1 MAVQF
6 VPVRGKEKNI
16 EVLDKQEGR
25 LYFTTDTG
33 KILMDVSNDERIIL
47 GGSGASLYYSL
58 CESVAENV
66 DGTYSLPINSLEDQS
81 AKPKEGDLIINNDG
95 AFYKVLNITD
105 EALVCSRLAVS
116 GSGGGGGGGDTPS
129 GDYITFVKTEGV
141 ETGTI
146 FIYEQPAYITL
157 QANNTLG
164 NRITYIV
171 KIINEYAGVITTDE
185 YQVGDTTYPN
195 NTEVQFDLGSK
206 MKVGTSK
213 ITITATADD
222 CGSTKRDRNN
232 IRTIIMSLNKDISF
246 NARRVFNVNNAISFS
261 SIPVGEGIT
270 KTLKLYVDGTLT
282 DTRENIKTSGA
293 SVELVIPAGTLKH
306 GSHILKAIL
315 SNSAET
321 VFCEL
326 SYEIAVF
333 ENGNMTPIIWL
344 GDYTTSIV
352 DHDALSIPYMV
363 YDPIDPDHGEVYYY
377 LNGNKL
383 SSTYEV
389 TYSSTTWVYWRV
401 INYIVGS
408 NTLKIETTNGKA
420 EKIFTVNVEQD
431 SRNMNIVEN
440 NALLIYD
447 AEGRSNKENASS
459 KTSWLSTGSLK
470 TAVEFNN
477 FNWYNNG
484 WITDDEGNTC
494 LRISNGASIR
504 IPLQVM
510 RSQVLSSGYT
520 FEFVFNLR
528 NVQTY
533 STLITTEVIGED
545 TDNPQVVKK
554 VSSTDGV
561 VIKYYNN
568 IGFCLGTQ
576 EGFFTSASTL
586 VSGRYAEDQKIH
598 VSFVVEQQQTGI
610 TSMPL
615 IYMYIN
621 GINSGIA
628 TYNANNDDFTCGA
641 DAIEINSD
649 FCDIDLYKVRVYQT
663 SLTAI
668 QVVQNLIADY
678 ADPDMYDIN
687 MNIVEYN
694 KNIPTINYKLMREY
708 NAQHPSAPLMP
719 YAIIEV
725 LENDNMLPFVK
736 MEVGDGIMVNTEF
749 HNPYLDYLYENGL
762 ISDDDYLHSCPS
774 YRSEYGFLNV
784 QGTSSQGYPRR
795 NFKSK
800 IKGSKGAYKC
810 SNTYLN
816 GPKKGET
823 FKKWFMDSTIGA
835 NAFTWKAD
843 YMDSSRCHNTGFAS
857 FVSTLYSKHPIQD
870 YIKNADI
877 SGLRTTVYGF
887 PMMVFQKTNE
897 DKYDFVGLYNY
908 NLDKSCKD
916 NFGFTFA
923 QEGEHSWVKNEAG
936 EYLSY
941 EEACECWELEHNQGN
956 RCSFKSVPFDQT
968 LDIAGKKHGII
979 SIVED
984 YEVRYNFDKDSIEN
998 AINGDGNNKGEGV
1011 EDFSGKD
1018 ANYRNNYLKKKYARI
1033 NAVAEWLASTDL
1045 MAATN
1050 EELDAP
1056 VEYSGKI
1063 FTHDT
1068 QDYRK
1073 EKFTNE
1079 FDKHFD
1085 KEYCEVYFIMTE
1097 LLLCYD
1103 SRGKN
1108 LMLATW
1114 GPQVEGGNDIWY
1126 PIFYDIDTQLGVNNS
1141 GVPYWDYYVEP
1152 TNQNI
1157 FSTPNSVLW
1166 NNLWTCFSSNIMGRY
1181 NTLRN
1186 GNLTIGNLNGYY
1198 NFNPEVSKSKAMFG
1212 GRPIMAINVDEYYKY
1227 IDCAIG
1233 NGYIDTSGKTSFT
1246 TSYFYCLQG
1255 TRELQRALF
1264 LRNRFNYLDSQWQQG
1279 DYSVAGAKQGMQI
1292 RYNANNIS
1300 NTSDKY
1306 IYGADLTDKQKQNF
1320 IDLGY
1325 IITDKYPG
1333 DDDFDTEL
1341 TFHITP
1347 YLKQYISFYH
1357 DDTPTKN
1364 VKAEDGQM
1372 QSLTLSDAD
1381 VKIAKTETVMPQQ
1394 LFYVPGSAYISSLGD
1409 VSNKYFDQ
1417 FQIQTAIRLKD
1428 IIVGN
1433 DKYGYRNDM
1442 LNDNSFRLDG
1452 EAFKNDGTANPS
1464 AKRLL
1469 EKIVLSNLSSLRA
1482 SIPISGSEKLKEF
1495 RALGTNIP
1503 SVALADGVQIE
1514 TLHLPSTINIL
1525 NLTEPT
1531 SLTNILEEKPIE
1543 YTGKIITNYVKTNI
1557 TQSDYENAENGTY
1570 FIKTNNQYIA
1580 LNKDE
1585 TAFDSSNTY
1594 YILKKIQEY
1603 KFINTKGLY
1612 IEGLTD
1618 IKEIN
1623 ANSLTHLNRISIIGG
1638 RMGYNS
1644 YAIVEKAVKIKQ
1656 QMQKNVN
1663 LTDDYSPTLRINLE
1677 GINWTPYRL
1686 IEYGEVPFKVILLD
1700 EDTYRADGTYYEL
1713 VDGQYIPS
1721 TDGFSI
1727 SRVYYYI
1734 PYSYVKKTDHYTF
1747 VPYEI
1752 INKDTKKLVDTWQK
1766 DTLNGYI
1773 YEYDNSKDLI
1783 NRAPKD
1789 LKILDTFISSYIG
1802 PSKENYFLDT
1812 AQRADG
1818 DTANRKPYMSGNI
1831 FVHNEDGEEIDE
1843 LQLRNHYKVYYPDL
1857 NIFVAKAK
1865 TSYTAKF
1872 IRIETNS
1879 LGEEFE
1885 TEVDVLKQ
1893 SADSGIVYP
1902 NCTEIEPVR
1911 LHYKFK
1917 GWSLNPKA
1925 KKGYGLGNTDNMY
1938 PWDDFAKEHPYSSEN
1953 DTYTFYAIF
1962 EEIRHSVGLTR
1973 AYRAGATSNS
1983 ISGVYG
1989 ASMRDAYYKIQ
2000 DATTDI
2006 ELDDD
2011 NNHVHYFDSSELL
2024 NNHQKYAL
2032 IGYKRLPKW
2041 TGSGSWNSATVKQLE
2056 DLYFNTTDDEI
2067 LFGFDPKYDTPFEE
2081 NFTAIQVVRPISVY
2095 TDLYGKVEL
2104 TSSGQYYAFKI
2115 DSTTSNKYWISGI
2128 NGIAGNFTN
2137 VLTIPSKAYYL
2148 NKGLVD
2154 VSGIASETVKDYKI
2168 IKAIF
2173 FEEGSTLTHIGA
2185 SAFENW
2191 TALEQIELP
2200 QSLTYIGARAFAGCS
2215 KLTSLTIGDESHKLS
2230 INDIGE
2236 NVFENSGLTNIDIY
2250 VKETGFDENK
2260 YYTKWAVP
2268 AGATITCK

>member
-16 EVLDKQEGR
+16 EILDKQEGR

-58 CESVAENV
+58 CESVSENV
-66 DGTYSLPINSLEDQS
+66 DGTYSLPISSLEDQS
-81 AKPKEGDLIINNDG
+81 AKPKEGDLIINSDG

-116 GSGGGGGGGDTPS
+116 GSGGGGGGGDVPS
-129 GDYITFVKTEGV
+129 GDYITFVKTEGI

-146 FIYEQPAYITL
+146 FIYGQPAYITL

-171 KIINEYAGVITTDE
+171 KIINEYAGVTTTDE

-195 NTEVQFDLGSK
+195 NTEVKFDLGSK

-213 ITITATADD
+213 ITITAIADD

-232 IRTIIMSLNKDISF
+232 IKTIIMSLNKDISF
-246 NARRVFNVNNAISFS
+246 NARRVFNVNDALSFP

-270 KTLKLYVDGTLT
+270 KTLKLYVDEKLT
-282 DTRENIKTSGA
+282 DVRENINTSGA
-293 SVELVIPAGTLKH
+293 SVELVVPAGTLNH
-306 GSHILKAIL
+306 GSHTLKAVL

-326 SYEIAVF
+326 IYEIAVF

-344 GDYTTSIV
+344 GDYPTSIT
-352 DHDALSIPYMV
+352 DHDALLIPYMV
-363 YDPIDPDHGEVYYY
+363 YDPEDPDHGEVYYY

-383 SSTYEV
+383 ASTYEV
-389 TYSSTTWVYWRV
+389 AYSSTSWAYWRV

-408 NTLKIETTNGKA
+408 NTLKIETTNGKT

-447 AEGRSNKENASS
+447 AEGRSNKENVSS
-459 KTSWLSTGSLK
+459 KTTWLSTGSLK

-545 TDNPQVVKK
+545 TDHPQVVKK

-568 IGFCLGTQ
+568 IGLCLGTQ

-586 VSGRYAEDQKIH
+586 VSGRYAEEQKVH
-598 VSFVVEQQQTGI
+598 VSFVVEQQQANI
-610 TSMPL
+610 TSTPL

-621 GINSGIA
+621 GVNSGVA
-628 TYNANNDDFTCGA
+628 TYNTDNDDFTCNA
-641 DAIEINSD
+641 DAIEINSN

-663 SLTAI
+663 NLSAI

-694 KNIPTINYKLMREY
+694 NNIPTINYKLMREY
-708 NAQHPSAPLMP
+708 NAQHPSVPLMP
-719 YAIIEV
+719 YAIIET
-725 LENDNMLPFVK
+725 LDDKHMLPFVK
-736 MEVGDGIMVNTEF
+736 DEVGDGIVVNTEF
-749 HNPYLDYLYENGL
+749 HNPYLDYLYENKL

-774 YRSEYGFLNV
+774 YRSEHGFLNV

-800 IKGSKGAYKC
+800 IKGESEQYGKC
-810 SNTYLN
+810 VNTYLN
-816 GPKKGET
+816 GPKKNET

-843 YMDSSRCHNTGFAS
+843 YMESSRTHNTGFAS
-857 FVSTLYSKHPIQD
+857 FVSTLYSKHPIKD
-870 YIKNADI
+870 YIKNADTT
-877 SGLRTTVYGF
+877 GLRTTVYGF
-887 PMMVFQKTNE
+887 PMMVFHKIGA
-897 DKYDFVGLYNY
+897 DKYEFVGLYNY

-916 NFGFTFA
+916 NFGFTFS
-923 QEGEHSWVKNEAG
+923 QEGEHSWVKNELG

-941 EEACECWELEHNQGN
+941 EEACECWELEHNQGG

-968 LDIAGKKHGII
+968 LDISGKKNGLI
-979 SIVED
+979 SIIED
-984 YEVRYNFDKDSIEN
+984 YEVRYHFDKDSIEN
-998 AINGDGNNKGEGV
+998 AIYGDGTNADG
-1011 EDFSGKD
+1011 EDFTGKD
-1018 ANYRNNYLKKKYARI
+1018 VNYRNNYLKKKYARI
-1033 NAVAEWLASTDL
+1033 NAVAEWLASTDPD
-1045 MAATN
+1045 AATN
-1050 EELDAP
+1050 VELAVP
-1056 VEYSGKI
+1056 VEYNNV
-1063 FTHDT
+1063 TYT
-1068 QDYRK
+1068 QDTKEYRLA
-1073 EKFTNE
+1073 KFTSE

-1085 KEYCEVYFIMTE
+1085 KEYCEIYFIMTE

-1114 GPQVEGGNDIWY
+1114 GPQAEGGYDIWY

-1152 TNQNI
+1152 TNQNL

-1166 NNLWTCFSSNIMGRY
+1166 NNLWTCFKSNVMNRY
-1181 NTLRN
+1181 NVLRN
-1186 GNLTIGNLNGYY
+1186 TNLTINKLNGYY
-1198 NFNPEVSKSKAMFG
+1198 NFNPAVSQSKAMYG

-1233 NGYIDTSGKTSFT
+1233 GGYIDTAGNKAFT

-1279 DYSVAGAKQGMQI
+1279 DFSVAGSKQGMQI

-1306 IYGADLTDKQKQNF
+1306 IYGADLTEEQKQNF
-1320 IDLGY
+1320 INLGY
-1325 IITDKYPG
+1325 VITDTYPG
-1333 DDDFDTEL
+1333 DKDFDTEL
-1341 TFHITP
+1341 TFNITP
-1347 YLKQYISFYH
+1347 YLKQYLSLYH

-1364 VKAEDGQM
+1364 IKAEDGKAQ
-1372 QSLTLSDAD
+1372 TLSLSETDI
-1381 VKIAKTETVMPQQ
+1381 KIAQASITMPQQ
-1394 LFYVPGSAYISSLGD
+1394 LLYVPGPAYISSLGD

-1417 FQIQTAIRLKD
+1417 FSIQNAIRIKD

-1442 LNDNSFRLDG
+1442 LNDNSFSLDD
-1452 EAFKNDGTANPS
+1452 EAVKNDGSANPV

-1469 EKIVLSNLSSLRA
+1469 EKIVLSNLSSLR
-1482 SIPISGSEKLKEF
+1482 SGIVVSGSEKLKEF
-1495 RALGTNIP
+1495 RALGTNIS

-1514 TLHLPSTINIL
+1514 TLHLPNTVNVL

-1531 SLTNILEEKPIE
+1531 SLTDILEEKPIE
-1543 YTGKIITNYVKTNI
+1543 ETGNIITTYVKVNI
-1557 TQSDYENAENGTY
+1557 TQNDYESAENGTY
-1570 FIKTNNQYIA
+1570 FIKAGSQYLA

-1585 TAFDSSNTY
+1585 TVFDASNTY
-1594 YILKKIQEY
+1594 YISQETQEY
-1603 KFINTKGLY
+1603 RFIDTKGLY
-1612 IEGLTD
+1612 IEDLTD

-1623 ANSLTHLNRISIIGG
+1623 TNSLLHLNRISIIGG
-1638 RMGYNS
+1638 QMGYNS
-1644 YAIVEKAVKIKQ
+1644 YAIIEKAVKIKQ

-1663 LTDDYSPTLRINLE
+1663 LTDDYSPQLRINLE
-1677 GINWTPYRL
+1677 RINWTPYRL
-1686 IEYGEVPFKVILLD
+1686 IEYGEVPFKVILLN
-1700 EDTYRADGTYYEL
+1700 EDTYRDDGTYYEF
-1713 VDGQYIPS
+1713 VDGKYVPS

-1734 PYSYVKKTDHYTF
+1734 PYTYVKKTDHYTF
-1747 VPYEI
+1747 IPYEV

-1773 YEYDNSKDLI
+1773 YEYDSSKDLI

-1789 LKILDTFISSYIG
+1789 LNIIDTFISSYTG
-1802 PSKENYFLDT
+1802 PSKENYFIDT
-1812 AQRADG
+1812 AQIADG
-1818 DTANRKPYMSGNI
+1818 DTSNRKPYMSGNI

-1865 TSYTAKF
+1865 TAYTAKF

-1893 SADSGIVYP
+1893 ANNGEVVYP

-1911 LHYKFK
+1911 LHYTFK
-1917 GWSLNPKA
+1917 GWALDPKA
-1925 KKGYGLGNTDNMY
+1925 TKGYGLGDSRNMY
-1938 PWDDFAKEHPYSSEN
+1938 PWNDFAKEHPYSDEN

-1962 EEIRHSVGLTR
+1962 EEIRYQVGLTR
-1973 AYRAGATSNS
+1973 VYRAGATSNS

-1989 ASMRDAYYKIQ
+1989 ASMRDAYYRIY
-2000 DATTDI
+2000 DSTSDV
-2006 ELDDD
+2006 ELDND
-2011 NNHVHYFDSSELL
+2011 NHHAHYFDSSELL

-2032 IGYKRLPKW
+2032 IGYKRLPQW
-2041 TGSGSWNSATVKQLE
+2041 TGSGSWNSATVEQLE
-2056 DLYFNTTDDEI
+2056 ELYFNTADDEI
-2067 LFGFDPKYDTPFEE
+2067 LFGFDSKYDAPFKE
-2081 NFTAIQVVRPISVY
+2081 NFTAVQVVKPISVY
-2095 TDLYGKVEL
+2095 KDIYGKVEL
-2104 TSSGQYYAFKI
+2104 TAGQQYYTFKI
-2115 DSTTSNKYWISGI
+2115 DATTFNKHWISGI
-2128 NGIAGNFTN
+2128 YGIAGNFTN
-2137 VLTIPSKAYYL
+2137 VLTIPSKAYYS

-2154 VSGIASETVKDYKI
+2154 VSGIASGAVNDYKI
-2168 IKAIF
+2168 IKAVF
-2173 FEEGSTLTHIGA
+2173 FEEGSTLTHIGS

-2200 QSLTYIGARAFAGCS
+2200 QSLTCIGDRAFAGCS
-2215 KLTSLTIGDESHKLS
+2215 KLLSLTIGDEDHKLS
-2230 INDIGE
+2230 IDDIGE
-2236 NVFENSGLTNIDIY
+2236 DVFVNSGLKNIVIY
-2250 VKETGFDENK
+2250 VKEIGFDENT
-2260 YYTKWAVP
+2260 YYTKWGV
-2268 AGATITCK
+2268 TDDMSITCR

>member
-6 VPVRGKEKNI
+6 VPVRGKEENI
-16 EVLDKQEGR
+16 EILNKQEGR

-33 KILMDVSNDERIIL
+33 KIFMDVSNDERITL

-58 CESVAENV
+58 CENVIENV
-66 DGTYSLPINSLEDQS
+66 DDTYSLPISSLEDSS

-105 EALVCSRLAVS
+105 DMLICSRLAVS

-129 GDYITFVKTEGV
+129 SDYITFVKTEGV

-146 FIYEQPAYITL
+146 FIYGQPAYITL

-164 NRITYIV
+164 NRITYII

-185 YQVGDTTYPN
+185 YQVGDTTWPN

-222 CGSTKRDRNN
+222 CGSTKRDRNS
-232 IRTIIMSLNKDISF
+232 IRTIIMSLDKDISF
-246 NARRVFNVNNAISFS
+246 NARRVFNINDNLSFPT
-261 SIPVGEGIT
+261 IPVGEGIT
-270 KTLKLYVDGTLT
+270 KTLKLYVDGKLT
-282 DTRENIKTSGA
+282 ATREKIVTSGA
-293 SVELVIPAGTLKH
+293 SVELVVPAGTLNH
-306 GSHILKAIL
+306 GAHTLKAVL
-315 SNSAET
+315 SNEAET

-326 SYEIAVF
+326 VYEVAAF

-344 GDYTTSIV
+344 GDYSSSII

-363 YDPIDPDHGEVYYY
+363 YDPEDPDHGEVYYY

-383 SSTYEV
+383 ASTYEIA
-389 TYSSTTWVYWRV
+389 YSSTAWAYWRV
-401 INYIVGS
+401 VNYIVGS
-408 NTLKIETTNGKA
+408 NILKIETTNGKA
-420 EKIFTVNVEQD
+420 EKIFTVNVDQD

-504 IPLQVM
+504 IPLSVM

-568 IGFCLGTQ
+568 VGFCLGTQ

-586 VSGRYAEDQKIH
+586 VSGRYAEEQKVH
-598 VSFVVEQQQTGI
+598 VSFVVEQQQAGI
-610 TSMPL
+610 TSTPL

-621 GINSGIA
+621 GVNSGIA
-628 TYNANNDDFTCGA
+628 TYNANNDNFTCRA
-641 DAIEINSD
+641 DAIEINSN
-649 FCDIDLYKVRVYQT
+649 FCDIDLYKVRVYQANL
-663 SLTAI
+663 SAI

-687 MNIVEYN
+687 MNIVKYN
-694 KNIPTINYKLMREY
+694 NNVPTINYDLMREY
-708 NAQHPSAPLMP
+708 NAKHSSVPLMP
-719 YAIIEV
+719 YAIIET
-725 LENDNMLPFVK
+725 LDSEHTLPYVK
-736 MEVGDGIMVNTEF
+736 DEVGDGIVVNTEF

-762 ISDDDYLHSCPS
+762 ISDDEYLHSCPS
-774 YRSEYGFLNV
+774 YRSEHGFLNV

-800 IKGSKGAYKC
+800 IKGSSEQYGKC
-810 SNTYLN
+810 VNTYLN
-816 GPKKGET
+816 GPQKGET

-843 YMDSSRCHNTGFAS
+843 YMESSRCHNTGFAS
-857 FVSTLYSKHPIQD
+857 FVSILYSKHPIKD
-870 YIKNADI
+870 YIKNADTT
-877 SGLRTTVYGF
+877 GLRTTVYGF
-887 PMMVFQKTNE
+887 PMMVFHRTGE
-897 DKYDFVGLYNY
+897 DKYEFVGLYNY

-916 NFGFTFA
+916 NFGFTFE
-923 QEGEHSWVKNEAG
+923 QEGEHSWVKNETG

-941 EEACECWELEHNQGN
+941 EEACECWELEHNQGG

-968 LDIAGKKHGII
+968 LDISGKKNGLI
-979 SIVED
+979 SIIED
-984 YEVRYNFDKDSIEN
+984 YEVRYHFDKDSIEN
-998 AINGDGNNKGEGV
+998 AIYGDGTNEDG
-1011 EDFSGKD
+1011 EDFTGKD
-1018 ANYRNNYLKKKYARI
+1018 INYRNDYLKKKYARI
-1033 NAVAEWLASTDL
+1033 NAVAEWLASTDPN
-1045 MAATN
+1045 AATN
-1050 EELDAP
+1050 NELSSS
-1056 VEYSGKI
+1056 VEYNNVVY
-1063 FTHDT
+1063 TNDT
-1068 QDYRK
+1068 KEYRLA
-1073 EKFTNE
+1073 KFTSE

-1114 GPQVEGGNDIWY
+1114 GPQEEGGNDIWY

-1157 FSTPNSVLW
+1157 FSTPDSVLW
-1166 NNLWTCFSSNIMGRY
+1166 NNLWACFSSNIMNRY

-1186 GNLTIGNLNGYY
+1186 TNLTISNLNGYY

-1212 GRPIMAINVDEYYKY
+1212 GRPTMAINVDEYYKY

-1233 NGYIDTSGKTSFT
+1233 GGYIDTAGNKAFT

-1279 DYSVAGAKQGMQI
+1279 DFSVAGSKQGIQI
-1292 RYNANNIS
+1292 RYDANDIS

-1306 IYGADLTDKQKQNF
+1306 IYGVNLTEDQKQAKINE
-1320 IDLGY
+1320 GY
-1325 IITDKYPG
+1325 TITDIYPINE
-1333 DDDFDTEL
+1333 FDTEL
-1341 TFHITP
+1341 TFNLTP
-1347 YLKQYISFYH
+1347 YLKQYLSLYH
-1357 DDTPTKN
+1357 DDTPTN
-1364 VKAEDGQM
+1364 NIKAEDGKSQAL
-1372 QSLTLSDAD
+1372 SLTERD
-1381 VKIAKTETVMPQQ
+1381 VKEAQEDRKLQQ
-1394 LFYVPGSAYISSLGD
+1394 LIYVPGPAYISSLGD

-1417 FQIQTAIRLKD
+1417 LQIQNAIRIKD

-1433 DKYGYRNDM
+1433 DKYGYRNDA
-1442 LNDNSFRLDG
+1442 LNDSSFKLDD
-1452 EAFKNDGTANPS
+1452 EAIKNDGSTNPV

-1469 EKIVLSNLSSLRA
+1469 EKIVLSNLSSLR
-1482 SIPISGSEKLKEF
+1482 SGIIVSGSEKLKEF
-1495 RALGTNIP
+1495 RALGTNIQ
-1503 SVALADGVQIE
+1503 SVALADGVQVE
-1514 TLHLPSTINIL
+1514 TLHLPSTINVL

-1531 SLTNILEEKPIE
+1531 SLTEIIEEKPIE
-1543 YTGKIITNYVKTNI
+1543 YTGEIVTTYVKVNVTKN
-1557 TQSDYENAENGTY
+1557 DYDNAEDGTY
-1570 FIKTNNQYIA
+1570 FIKVDNQYIA
-1580 LNKDE
+1580 QNKNE
-1585 TAFDSSNTY
+1585 ASFNVSNTY
-1594 YILKKIQEY
+1594 YIPKEVQAY
-1603 KFINTKGLY
+1603 KFVATKGLY
-1612 IEGLTD
+1612 IEDLTD
-1618 IKEIN
+1618 AKEIN
-1623 ANSLTHLNRISIIGG
+1623 ANSLSHLNRISIIGG
-1638 RMGYNS
+1638 QMGYNS
-1644 YAIVEKAVKIKQ
+1644 YAIIEKAVKIKQ

-1663 LTDDYSPTLRINLE
+1663 LTDDYDPTLAINLE

-1686 IEYGEVPFKVILLD
+1686 VEYGEVPFKVILLD

-1713 VDGQYIPS
+1713 VNNQYVPS

-1727 SRVYYYI
+1727 NRVYYYV
-1734 PYSYVKKTDHYTF
+1734 PYTYAKKTDHYTF
-1747 VPYEI
+1747 ESYEVI
-1752 INKDTKKLVDTWQK
+1752 DKDTKKLVNTWQK

-1773 YEYDNSKDLI
+1773 YEYDSSKDLV

-1789 LKILDTFISSYIG
+1789 LNVIDAFISSYAG
-1802 PSKENYFLDT
+1802 SSKENYFIDT

-1831 FVHNEDGEEIDE
+1831 FVHNEDGDEIDE
-1843 LQLRNHYKVYYPDL
+1843 LQIRNHYKVYYPDL

-1865 TSYTAKF
+1865 KSYTAKF

-1879 LGEEFE
+1879 NGEEFE

-1893 SADSGIVYP
+1893 STDGDIVYP

-1911 LHYKFK
+1911 LHYNFK
-1917 GWSLNPKA
+1917 GWSLDPKA
-1925 KKGYGLGNTDNMY
+1925 TKGYGLGNSKLMDT
-1938 PWDDFAKEHPYSSEN
+1938 WDDYAKQHPYSDEN

-1962 EEIRHSVGLTR
+1962 EEVKHTAGITR
-1973 AYRAGATSNS
+1973 IYRAGATIRS

-1989 ASMRDAYYKIQ
+1989 ASMRDAYCDEPDKSAENAI
-2000 DATTDI
+2000 DS
-2006 ELDDD
+2006 
-2011 NNHVHYFDSSELL
+2011 NNKHVHYFDSSELL
-2024 NNHQKYAL
+2024 NNYQKYAL
-2032 IGYKRLPKW
+2032 IGYQRLPTW
-2041 TGSGSWNSATVKQLE
+2041 TASIGSWNSATIKQLE
-2056 DLYFNTTDDEI
+2056 DFYFNATDEDI
-2067 LFGFDPKYDTPFEE
+2067 LFTLDGSRDTIFEE
-2081 NFTAIQVVRPISVY
+2081 DITLIQVVRPIKVY
-2095 TDLYGKVEL
+2095 EEPYSKVEL
-2104 TSSGQYYAFKI
+2104 KGTGQYYSLTDKTPNG
-2115 DSTTSNKYWISGI
+2115 DYWVDTI

-2137 VLTIPSKAYYL
+2137 ILTIPKRAYYMT
-2148 NKGLVD
+2148 NGIVD
-2154 VSGIASETVKDYKI
+2154 VKGITSGAVNDYEI
-2168 IKAIF
+2168 IKAVF
-2173 FEEGSTLTHIGA
+2173 FEEGSVLTHIGA

-2200 QSLTYIGARAFAGCS
+2200 LSLTYLGDRAFAGCS
-2215 KLTSLTIGDESHKLS
+2215 NLISLTAGDESHKIS
-2230 INDIGE
+2230 IDNIGE
-2236 NVFENSGLTNIDIY
+2236 NVFENSGLTNIVIY
-2250 VKETGFDENK
+2250 VKETGFDENT
-2260 YYTKWAVP
+2260 YYTKWGVP